1 MIVNP
6 HNDDEECFKWSVITV
21 EKVGMKDPQRVSNLR
36 KFMDNYDWSGL
47 EFSVSIKD
55 IGKFQNRNNISVS
68 VLAVEGRDIY
78 IHRKG
83 RRIMGPVGPRSRS
96 NPMGREINLLMVSED
111 GINHY
116 TAIKSLSR
124 LLKSSNTKHKCK
136 QHFCINCLQGFTQ
149 ESSRDQHQV
158 YCKDN
163 ESVRVEM
170 PKQGSSVEFKDG
182 QNQFKVPIIMYAD
195 FESILE
201 PMGPQGSGSP
211 NPNQPYTNEVNQHT
225 PSGWCVYSKFA
236 YGDVDN
242 LLRLYRG
249 KDCTETFCNYIKD
262 EAHRLYHMFPEKP
275 MDPLT
280 KKQWKKY
287 MRSTKC
293 HICYKPFTQTNLKV
307 RDHCHYTGLYRGPTH
322 LLCNL
327 RYKIPSYIAV
337 VFHNL
342 SGYDAH
348 LFIRELGAHTSE
360 MGVIAKNKE
369 DYISFS
375 IKVPVDS
382 YIDKNGK
389 EKDKLIELRFIDS
402 FKFMSSSLD
411 SLTKNLVSG
420 RKKLFGFEDYSELQY
435 DLLTRKGVYPY
446 EYINSWDR
454 FNETQLPPIEAFYS
468 NLNMS
473 LISEKDYQCAQKV
486 WEEFGIRDLGDY
498 HDLYLRTDVALLAN
512 VYEAFRDTCLKHYKL
527 DPAHFYTSPG
537 LAWCTCLKSTGI
549 RLELLTDPDMLL
561 MFEQGIRGGISQVVR
576 KYAMANNKYMG
587 DKFDPNTTFL
597 QYLNMNN

>member
-1 MIVNP
+1 MMSVYRGSEMDQIVDRMIANMKFQIENPAPLNSRFVFDEFLYLDINFHQLNLMRSSSYLPLPDWLARKKAVVNP
-6 HNDDEECFKWSVITV
+6 HNDDEECFKWSVITA
-21 EKVGMKDPQRVSNLR
+21 ENVGMKDPQRASNLR

-47 EFSVSIKD
+47 EFPVSIKD
-55 IGKFQNRNNISVS
+55 IGKFETRNNISVNI
-68 VLAVEGRDIY
+68 LAVEGRDIY
-78 IHRKG
+78 ILRKG
-83 RRIMGPVGPRSRS
+83 RKMMSPVGQGSHS
-96 NPMGREINLLMVSED
+96 NPMGREINLLMVTED

-116 TAIKSLSR
+116 TMIRSLSR
-124 LLKSSNTKHKCK
+124 LLKSSNSKHKCK
-136 QHFCINCLQGFTQ
+136 QHFCMNCLQGFMQ

-170 PKQGSSVEFKDG
+170 PKQGSTVEFKDG
-182 QNQFKVPIIMYAD
+182 QNQFKVPFIMYAD

-211 NPNQPYTNEVNQHT
+211 NPNQPYANEVNQHT

-236 YGDVDN
+236 YGEVVTP
-242 LLRLYRG
+242 LRTCRG
-249 KDCTETFCNYIKD
+249 KDCIETFCNYIKG
-262 EAHRLYHMFPEKP
+262 EACILYHMFPEIL

-287 MRSTKC
+287 KKATKC

-307 RDHCHYTGLYRGPTH
+307 RDHCHYAGIYRAPAH
-322 LLCNL
+322 SLCNL
-327 RYKIPSYIAV
+327 RYKIPSYIPV

-348 LFIRELGAHTSE
+348 LFIRELSAHTSE
-360 MGVIAKNKE
+360 MGVIVKNKE

-382 YIDKNGK
+382 YIYKNGE

-411 SLTKNLVSG
+411 SLTKSLVSG
-420 RKKLFGFEDYSELQY
+420 EKKLLSFEDYSELQY

-446 EYINSWDR
+446 EYINSWD
-454 FNETQLPPIEAFYS
+454 
-468 NLNMS
+468 
-473 LISEKDYQCAQKV
+473 
-486 WEEFGIRDLGDY
+486 
-498 HDLYLRTDVALLAN
+498 
-512 VYEAFRDTCLKHYKL
+512 
-527 DPAHFYTSPG
+527 
-537 LAWCTCLKSTGI
+537 
-549 RLELLTDPDMLL
+549 
-561 MFEQGIRGGISQVVR
+561 
-576 KYAMANNKYMG
+576 
-587 DKFDPNTTFL
+587 
-597 QYLNMNN
+597 